1 MVAVTPGG
9 GIQDNGRTPTMTIKP
24 AAWAAALF
32 AYAGINIIAAVD
44 SVLPSGSGQV
54 WATGFVT
61 AIAAGAGG
69 LLLRYAWAYKQVTD
83 QLGSM
88 LEDERAAHRE
98 TRKQLAETQRR
109 LTKIE
114 RELYEQG
121 RRQRTVR
128 TGPAPDLTGAAD
140 LRQSEAHPTSGWAS
154 SRLPS
159 DGQSNETRRSADQ
172 VQQHGGKHHG
182 ADLPRC

>member
-54 WATGFVT
+54 WAAGFVT

-69 LLLRYAWAYKQVTD
+69 DGGRNVVFGVPDQRPGLVGDVAGAGEGAVEDRYK
-83 QLGSM
+83 
-88 LEDERAAHRE
+88 
-98 TRKQLAETQRR
+98 
-109 LTKIE
+109 
-114 RELYEQG
+114 
-121 RRQRTVR
+121 
-128 TGPAPDLTGAAD
+128 
-140 LRQSEAHPTSGWAS
+140 
-154 SRLPS
+154 
-159 DGQSNETRRSADQ
+159 
-172 VQQHGGKHHG
+172 
-182 ADLPRC
+182 